1 MLYFKYMK
9 ISIAEKSF
17 LKIETDKFVVYY
29 NFSRECKKIPQC
41 NVFIDPYAFRC
52 DIVDK
57 NIFLIDSPGE
67 YEIKDLFI
75 KGINAAKDTNKQNPC
90 PTTFL
95 LKYDQVKMLV
105 CDKIKNNKTISENLK
120 NFVSEVDVTV
130 MIIGEKD
137 FLSPQQAQS
146 LSSMFLPSIVVPVS
160 IDNNQSHLKSFISAS
175 STEAEK
181 QKKLKL
187 KKKDLVSGESKVV
200 LIQ

>member
-1 MLYFKYMK
+1 MK

-52 DIVDK
+52 DIDNK
-57 NIFLIDSPGE
+57 NTFLIDSPGE

-75 KGINAAKDTNKQNPC
+75 KGINVSRDANKQNPC

-95 LKYDQVKMLV
+95 LKYGQVKLLV
-105 CDKIKNNKTISENLK
+105 CDKIKNSKTVLEGLK
-120 NFVSEVDVTV
+120 NFVSEVDVAV
-130 MIIGEKD
+130 MVIGEKE

-146 LSSMFLPSIVVPVS
+146 MSAMFLPSVVVPIS
-160 IDNNQSHLKSFISAS
+160 IDNNQSHLKSFVSAS
-175 STEAEK
+175 NTEAKE
-181 QKKLKL
+181 QKKLTL
-187 KKKDLVSGESKVV
+187 KKKDLVPGESKVV